1 MKTMNKF
8 SQFFVALAAGLAVF
22 VAAWFFM
29 QSAHRGSLPAIAA
42 DAVVPTQASPAKG
55 APIDS
60 SKCIL
65 PTDYMRAHHMQVL
78 DKWRKDSVRKG
89 NRTFVNPEKSHFDK
103 SLNTCL
109 GCHGSNPM
117 FCFMCHEYANVKPT
131 CWNCHLSPMEVPQ

>member
-1 MKTMNKF
+1 MTTMNKF
-8 SQFFVALAAGLAVF
+8 SQFLIALAAGLTVF

-29 QSAHRGSLPAIAA
+29 QAGHHGSHPAIAA
-42 DAVVPTQASPAKG
+42 DAPAPVAASPAKA
-55 APIDS
+55 APVDS

-65 PTDYMRAHHMQVL
+65 PTEYMRAHHMQVL

-89 NRTFVNPEKSHFDK
+89 NRTFVNPEGAHFDK
-103 SLNTCL
+103 SLNTCM

>member
-1 MKTMNKF
+1 MTTMNKI
-8 SQFFVALAAGLAVF
+8 SQFLVALAAGLAVF
-22 VAAWFFM
+22 IGAWLFM
-29 QSAHRGSLPAIAA
+29 HSGNQGSLPVTAA
-42 DAVVPTQASPAKG
+42 EAVAPAQSSAVKS
-55 APIDS
+55 APVDS

-65 PTDYMRAHHMQVL
+65 PTEYMRAHHMQVL

-89 NRTFVNPEKSHFDK
+89 NRTFVNPEGSHFDK

-131 CWNCHLSPMEVPQ
+131 CWNCHLSPMEMPQ

>member
-1 MKTMNKF
+1 MNKF
-8 SQFFVALAAGLAVF
+8 SQFLAAIAAGLAVF
-22 VAAWFFM
+22 VAAWFFI
-29 QSAHRGSLPAIAA
+29 QAGHHGSAPAIAA
-42 DAVVPTQASPAKG
+42 DAVAPAVASPAKG
-55 APIDS
+55 APVDS
-60 SKCIL
+60 AKCIL

-89 NRTFVNPEKSHFDK
+89 NRTFVNPEGAHFDK
-103 SLNTCL
+103 SLNACL